1 LPRPTDKKLPFRG
14 TLLNT
19 LTVAVGSIIGLLAG
33 SAIPDTYKAVAI
45 SGLGLVTV
53 GLAIRMFLQV
63 KDLLV
68 VAATVAIGGLIGK
81 ALGIDIGVDSL
92 AEFLKGHFAGGKT
105 FNEGLITASILFCV
119 GPMTLLGCIEDGLEG
134 KIELLSI
141 KSLMD
146 GIASVFFA
154 AALGHGVLVS
164 ALIVL
169 VFQGL
174 LTLGASYLKPIASD
188 EALMA
193 DLSGAGGAILLGTG
207 FGLLG
212 VLHLRTEIYLPA
224 LVLAPC
230 LVWVTRRFQKR
241 VDAR

>member
-1 LPRPTDKKLPFRG
+1 M
-14 TLLNT
+14 
-19 LTVAVGSIIGLLAG
+19 TVAVGSIIGLLAG
-33 SAIPDTYKAVAI
+33 SAIPESYKSVAI

-63 KDLLV
+63 RDLLV
-68 VAATVAIGGLIGK
+68 VAAAVAIGGIVGK
-81 ALGIDIGVDSL
+81 AIGIDAGVDSL
-92 AEFLKGHFAGGKT
+92 AEFLKGHFAGGKN
-105 FNEGLITASILFCV
+105 FNDGLITASILFCV
-119 GPMTLLGCIEDGLEG
+119 GPMTLLGCIQDGLEG

-146 GIASVFFA
+146 GIASIFFA

-169 VFQGL
+169 VFQGT

-188 EALMA
+188 ESLMA
-193 DLSGAGGAILLGTG
+193 DLSGSGGAILLGTG

-212 VLHLRTEIYLPA
+212 ILHLRTEIYLPA
-224 LVLAPC
+224 LILSPV
-230 LVWVTRRFQKR
+230 LVWVTRRIQKP
-241 VDAR
+241 ANIAQS